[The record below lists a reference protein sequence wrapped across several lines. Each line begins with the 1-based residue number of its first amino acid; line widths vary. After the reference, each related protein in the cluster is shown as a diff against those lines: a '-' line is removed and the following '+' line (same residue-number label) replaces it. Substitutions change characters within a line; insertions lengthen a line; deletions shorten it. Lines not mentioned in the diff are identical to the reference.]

1 MQSHRIA
8 GEADGSARQPVQRS
22 SIARVQ
28 GLGVADA
35 LRVELEPCQ
44 VPWLVDEIDA
54 LRDVVED
61 ALEHER
67 ARWEAVSG
75 ASRRA
80 RLPGAVEVED
90 ELDRIRYEAR
100 VLEMIRDQ
108 VVGRP
113 NGEGPVAVFGPARIM
128 AELVRG
134 TVRHV
139 AATLGE
145 LLQAE
150 PRSDAGARA
159 ELVRTAAVAG
169 VWTETYVAC
178 QAVEWFS
185 FDPAADPAGP

>member
-28 GLGVADA
+28 GLGVSDA

-61 ALEHER
+61 ALTHQR
-67 ARWEAVSG
+67 ARWEAVPKPV
-75 ASRRA
+75 RRA
-80 RLPGAVEVED
+80 RLPEAVEVED
-90 ELDRIRYEAR
+90 ELDRLRYEAR
-100 VLEMIRDQ
+100 VLQMIRDQ
-108 VVGRP
+108 VAGRP
-113 NGEGPVAVFGPARIM
+113 DDEAPVVVCGPARIM

-134 TVRHV
+134 TARHV

-145 LLQAE
+145 LLQTE
-150 PRSDAGARA
+150 PKSDADARA
-159 ELVRTAAVAG
+159 ELVRAAAVAG
-169 VWTETYVAC
+169 LWTETYVAC

>member
-8 GEADGSARQPVQRS
+8 GEPDGSARQPAQRS

-28 GLGVADA
+28 GLGVSDA
-35 LRVELEPCQ
+35 LRIELEPSQ
-44 VPWLVDEIDA
+44 VPWLADEIDA

-61 ALEHER
+61 ALAHER
-67 ARWEAVSG
+67 ARWEAVPES
-75 ASRRA
+75 ARRA
-80 RLPGAVEVED
+80 RLPEAVRAED

-100 VLEMIRDQ
+100 VLEMVRDQ

-113 NGEGPVAVFGPARIM
+113 DGEAPVAVFGPARIM

-145 LLQAE
+145 LLQTE
-150 PRSDAGARA
+150 PKADAGARA
-159 ELVRTAAVAG
+159 ELVGTAAAAMA
-169 VWTETYVAC
+169 WTETYVEC